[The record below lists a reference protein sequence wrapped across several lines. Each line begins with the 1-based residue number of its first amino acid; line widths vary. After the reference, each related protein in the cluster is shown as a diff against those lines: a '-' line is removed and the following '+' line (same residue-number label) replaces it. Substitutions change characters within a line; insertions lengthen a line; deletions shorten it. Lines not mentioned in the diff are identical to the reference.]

1 MTFNNILSF
10 SVSPCPA
17 YWGADECEPVDS
29 RSWRSWAIYLEYRGR
44 GADVSVSF
52 CCITT
57 TPDLVA
63 LQQQP
68 SYYYSPVYRLAGYLF
83 QSEPVWSLLGSL
95 VHLGSPNRSPSAG
108 RLKVVS
114 NTCLVG
120 GWLVAGC
127 LSSLPHGLSF
137 SKRPAQGLSTAREG
151 VVVPLDACMCSLH
164 NATSI
169 ASFWSQKSP
178 VQPD

>member
-1 MTFNNILSF
+1 MSQLTAGHGGCGKGHLSGIQRPW
-10 SVSPCPA
+10 SRCVSPLLLHNNHA
-17 YWGADECEPVDS
+17 RLSG
-29 RSWRSWAIYLEYRGR
+29 
-44 GADVSVSF
+44 
-52 CCITT
+52 
-57 TPDLVA
+57 
-63 LQQQP
+63 LQQQS

-83 QSEPVWSLLGSL
+83 QSEPLRSLLGSL

-137 SKRPAQGLSTAREG
+137 SKRPAQGLSIAREG
-151 VVVPLDACMCSLH
+151 VVVPLDACMWSLH
-164 NATSI
+164 NVTST

-178 VQPD
+178 VQPA